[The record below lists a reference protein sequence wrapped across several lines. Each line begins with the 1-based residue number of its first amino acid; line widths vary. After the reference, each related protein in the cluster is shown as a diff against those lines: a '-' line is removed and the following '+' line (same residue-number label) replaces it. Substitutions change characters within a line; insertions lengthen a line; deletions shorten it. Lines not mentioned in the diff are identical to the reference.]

1 MSVGPCGSGHAPR
14 LHAVASAA
22 ALNDRA
28 STLTFM
34 PNVRMSICPVHY
46 MPNVRMSICPVH
58 YVPNVRMSTC
68 PVLSYKFKRHS
79 ISLHGGRPAR
89 NKPYL

>member
-46 MPNVRMSICPVH
+46 
-58 YVPNVRMSTC
+58 VPNVRMSTC
-68 PVLSYKFKRHS
+68 PVLSYKFERHS
-79 ISLHGGRPAR
+79 ISLHGGGPAR